1 MKKKSLLLLAAIGI
15 CGSVCAEPTF
25 VTIEFKDLTKK
36 SFLLADSPVF
46 QYKNDSLVVNGDAS
60 TAYQLEKVSKYYFAD
75 AGEGS
80 NIPAVASNEVRVTY
94 LDNQNILVEGLK
106 AGSNVELF
114 SLLGQLIEKKSSTN
128 GEALQFKLPDTKGVY
143 VLKVN
148 DQSIKIVKK

>member
-1 MKKKSLLLLAAIGI
+1 MKKKSLLVLAAMGVW
-15 CGSVCAEPTF
+15 GSVFAEPSF

-36 SFLLADSPVF
+36 SFLLADAPVF
-46 QYKNDSLVVNGDAS
+46 QFKNDSLVVNGDAS
-60 TAYQLEKVSKYYFAD
+60 TAYQFEKVAKYYFAD

-80 NIPAVASNEVRVTY
+80 NIPTVASNEVRVTY

-143 VLKVN
+143 VLKVD

>member
-1 MKKKSLLLLAAIGI
+1 MKKKCLLLLAAIGV

-36 SFLLADSPVF
+36 SFVLSESPKF
-46 QYKNDSLVVNGDAS
+46 QYRNDSLVVNGNAS
-60 TAYQLEKVSKYYFAD
+60 TAYQFEKVAKYYFE
-75 AGEGS
+75 GELS
-80 NIPAVASNEVRVTY
+80 SIPTIEANEVRVTY

-114 SLLGQLIEKKSSTN
+114 SLLGQLIEKKN
-128 GEALQFKLPDTKGVY
+128 AKNDEALQFKLPNTKGVY
-143 VLKVN
+143 VLKVD